1 MIQISTEFDEEV
13 PRWDVALESLLNEE
27 HHKLGRALR
36 IDDFHHLAAQHAI
49 RFDDIMATMFE
60 LVLNGNWRYADHD
73 DPRPL
78 RPVELGPRDAPFISV
93 FHVFEIHGLLSF
105 LFEMC

>member
-1 MIQISTEFDEEV
+1 VIQISTEFDEEI

-27 HHKLGRALR
+27 HHRLGRALQ

-49 RFDDIMATMFE
+49 RFDDIMATLFE

-78 RPVELGPRDAPFISV
+78 TRDRVNRLYINGRLDPVDVREFRGEWSPNS
-93 FHVFEIHGLLSF
+93 
-105 LFEMC
+105 

>member
-1 MIQISTEFDEEV
+1 MIQISTEFDEEI

-27 HHKLGRALR
+27 HHKLGRALQ

-49 RFDDIMATMFE
+49 RFDDIMATLFE
-60 LVLNGNWRYADHD
+60 LVLNGNWRYDDHD

-78 RPVELGPRDAPFISV
+78 TRDRVNHLYINGRLDPVDVREFRGEWSPNR
-93 FHVFEIHGLLSF
+93 
-105 LFEMC
+105 

>member
-1 MIQISTEFDEEV
+1 VIQISTEFDEEI

-27 HHKLGRALR
+27 HHKLGRALQ

-49 RFDDIMATMFE
+49 RFDDIMATLFE

-73 DPRPL
+73 DPQTLTRDRVNRL
-78 RPVELGPRDAPFISV
+78 YINGRLDPVDVREFRGEWSPNS
-93 FHVFEIHGLLSF
+93 
-105 LFEMC
+105 